1 MYSTTKMSLRWRK
14 KTHWPPSPCVED
26 EAVSLSRELHGS
38 SQIGEMPGLEGV
50 CSRGT
55 VDQYP
60 VLVDVFSYSSYEE
73 TTVIYEDFSRDSS
86 SEDNV
91 GPPTPVDEKQ
101 DPMLYL
107 VGDDQAVS
115 LSAPL
120 ASREKPQDQPKKP
133 AVQRQDSTTRGR
145 PRADT
150 RAQRD
155 SPPKRDTAQSS
166 RNASRASNIRTP
178 AVTQSKSTPSLPRR
192 FGSVKHGRSADAL
205 TTKSGYQSDSATVK
219 SKTKPEPVNKP
230 AAPQTDKKSST
241 GLSVAERLEEKIRQR
256 QELRAKGGSSDV
268 PKTPSPPSTD
278 QPSVPVELPAEPS
291 MTPAVTATPK
301 STAPKTRPRSTS
313 TPKEPATDRRADEH
327 EASSS
332 AAAPAPQLPPR
343 PGLATKPAGRSI
355 SSDKPQSTAQLPA
368 RRAVSFL
375 DDVPQRSSSLP
386 RTPEDI
392 PEPPPLPRRRSSS
405 QDAVRHRSSSQD
417 AVRQTSPKRPF
428 FLPPCPR
435 STPIAGY
442 QDWHTVKGLPH
453 LNICPS
459 CMKQMRKSEFRD
471 HFVLASPR
479 SRGEKIRCSM
489 SEPWTRLAWM
499 QTLKKQLDHLEL
511 LHQITRPPLSIKPC
525 PGRIITEQ
533 HWYRIVDPETNM
545 YLPQFNVCS
554 ACVRNLRVLM
564 PQHRDT
570 FKRSSTKQER
580 ACDFLTDSPRFVRY
594 IDCLDIAANRA
605 DQEHMLRPDVTE
617 FLSYARRKVVLRDC
631 RRDRRILSTW
641 HYMPQLP
648 ELTVCEDCYDDVVW
662 PLVRAK
668 HPIARKF
675 STSMRLLPGDGPS
688 RCREASC
695 QLYSPRMRAKFAE
708 AVQSNDLMYLKQ
720 VALRRRDAEQRYRDR
735 EEELLEDASRGY
747 DVEGEMR
754 RNVEEWKRNE

>member
-1 MYSTTKMSLRWRK
+1 MSLRWRK

-26 EAVSLSRELHGS
+26 EVVSLSRELHGL
-38 SQIGEMPGLEGV
+38 SQIREMPGLEGV
-50 CSRGT
+50 CSRGS

-120 ASREKPQDQPKKP
+120 ATREQSQDPSKTP
-133 AVQRQDSTTRGR
+133 ADNEQGSTTRGR

-155 SPPKRDTAQSS
+155 SPSKKDTAQSS
-166 RNASRASNIRTP
+166 RDASRASNIRTP

-219 SKTKPEPVNKP
+219 SKAKPETVDKS
-230 AAPQTDKKSST
+230 AAPQTDKKSPT
-241 GLSVAERLEEKIRQR
+241 GLTVAERLEEKIRQR
-256 QELRAKGGSSDV
+256 QELRAKESSGDV
-268 PKTPSPPSTD
+268 PKTPSLPSTD
-278 QPSVPVELPAEPS
+278 QPSVPVGRAAEPS
-291 MTPAVTATPK
+291 ITPAATAAPK
-301 STAPKTRPRSTS
+301 STAPKTRPRST
-313 TPKEPATDRRADEH
+313 
-327 EASSS
+327 
-332 AAAPAPQLPPR
+332 
-343 PGLATKPAGRSI
+343 
-355 SSDKPQSTAQLPA
+355 
-368 RRAVSFL
+368 
-375 DDVPQRSSSLP
+375 SSSLP

-594 IDCLDIAANRA
+594 IDYLDIAANRA
-605 DQEHMLRPDVTE
+605 DQENMLRPDVTE

-668 HPIARKF
+668 QPIARKF

>member
-1 MYSTTKMSLRWRK
+1 MSLRWRK

-26 EAVSLSRELHGS
+26 EVVSLSRELHGL
-38 SQIGEMPGLEGV
+38 SQVGEMPGLEGV
-50 CSRGT
+50 CSRGS

-120 ASREKPQDQPKKP
+120 AAREKSQDPSKRP

-145 PRADT
+145 SRADT
-150 RAQRD
+150 SAQRD
-155 SPPKRDTAQSS
+155 SPLKKDTAQSS
-166 RNASRASNIRTP
+166 REASRASNIRPP
-178 AVTQSKSTPSLPRR
+178 AVTQSKSTPSLPRQ

-205 TTKSGYQSDSATVK
+205 TTKSGYQSDSAAVRP
-219 SKTKPEPVNKP
+219 KTKPETVDKP
-230 AAPQTDKKSST
+230 AAPQTDKKSPT
-241 GLSVAERLEEKIRQR
+241 GLTVAERLEEKIRQR
-256 QELRAKGGSSDV
+256 QELRAKEGSGDV

-278 QPSVPVELPAEPS
+278 QPSVPVERPVEPS
-291 MTPAVTATPK
+291 TTPAAIP
-301 STAPKTRPRSTS
+301 PKTRPRS
-313 TPKEPATDRRADEH
+313 A
-327 EASSS
+327 
-332 AAAPAPQLPPR
+332 
-343 PGLATKPAGRSI
+343 
-355 SSDKPQSTAQLPA
+355 
-368 RRAVSFL
+368 
-375 DDVPQRSSSLP
+375 SSSLP
-386 RTPEDI
+386 RTAEDI

-428 FLPPCPR
+428 YLPPCPR

-442 QDWHTVKGLPH
+442 QDWHTINGLPH

-471 HFVLASPR
+471 QFVLASPR
-479 SRGEKIRCSM
+479 PRGEKIRCSM

-570 FKRSSTKQER
+570 FRRGSTKQER

-594 IDCLDIAANRA
+594 IDCLDMAANRA

-668 HPIARKF
+668 QPIARKF

-708 AVQSNDLMYLKQ
+708 AVQLNDLMYLKQ
-720 VALRRRDAEQRYRDR
+720 VVLRRRDAEQRYRDR

>member
-1 MYSTTKMSLRWRK
+1 MSLRWRK
-14 KTHWPPSPCVED
+14 KTHWPPSPCAED
-26 EAVSLSRELHGS
+26 EVVSLSRELHGL

-50 CSRGT
+50 CSRGS

-120 ASREKPQDQPKKP
+120 ANREKPQDQPKKP

-166 RNASRASNIRTP
+166 RDASRASNIRTP

-219 SKTKPEPVNKP
+219 SQTKPEPVTKP
-230 AAPQTDKKSST
+230 AAPQTDKKSPT

-256 QELRAKGGSSDV
+256 QELRAKGGSSDA

-291 MTPAVTATPK
+291 MTPAVTAAPE
-301 STAPKTRPRSTS
+301 STAPQTRPRST
-313 TPKEPATDRRADEH
+313 
-327 EASSS
+327 
-332 AAAPAPQLPPR
+332 
-343 PGLATKPAGRSI
+343 
-355 SSDKPQSTAQLPA
+355 
-368 RRAVSFL
+368 
-375 DDVPQRSSSLP
+375 SSSLP

-479 SRGEKIRCSM
+479 PRGEKIRCSM

>member
-1 MYSTTKMSLRWRK
+1 
-14 KTHWPPSPCVED
+14 
-26 EAVSLSRELHGS
+26 
-38 SQIGEMPGLEGV
+38 
-50 CSRGT
+50 
-55 VDQYP
+55 
-60 VLVDVFSYSSYEE
+60 
-73 TTVIYEDFSRDSS
+73 
-86 SEDNV
+86 
-91 GPPTPVDEKQ
+91 
-101 DPMLYL
+101 
-107 VGDDQAVS
+107 
-115 LSAPL
+115 
-120 ASREKPQDQPKKP
+120 
-133 AVQRQDSTTRGR
+133 
-145 PRADT
+145 
-150 RAQRD
+150 
-155 SPPKRDTAQSS
+155 
-166 RNASRASNIRTP
+166 
-178 AVTQSKSTPSLPRR
+178 
-192 FGSVKHGRSADAL
+192 
-205 TTKSGYQSDSATVK
+205 
-219 SKTKPEPVNKP
+219 
-230 AAPQTDKKSST
+230 
-241 GLSVAERLEEKIRQR
+241 
-256 QELRAKGGSSDV
+256 
-268 PKTPSPPSTD
+268 
-278 QPSVPVELPAEPS
+278 
-291 MTPAVTATPK
+291 
-301 STAPKTRPRSTS
+301 
-313 TPKEPATDRRADEH
+313 
-327 EASSS
+327 
-332 AAAPAPQLPPR
+332 
-343 PGLATKPAGRSI
+343 
-355 SSDKPQSTAQLPA
+355 
-368 RRAVSFL
+368 
-375 DDVPQRSSSLP
+375 
-386 RTPEDI
+386 
-392 PEPPPLPRRRSSS
+392 
-405 QDAVRHRSSSQD
+405 
-417 AVRQTSPKRPF
+417 
-428 FLPPCPR
+428 
-435 STPIAGY
+435 
-442 QDWHTVKGLPH
+442 
-453 LNICPS
+453 
-459 CMKQMRKSEFRD
+459 MKQMRKSEFRD

-511 LHQITRPPLSIKPC
+511 LHQVTRPPLSIKPC